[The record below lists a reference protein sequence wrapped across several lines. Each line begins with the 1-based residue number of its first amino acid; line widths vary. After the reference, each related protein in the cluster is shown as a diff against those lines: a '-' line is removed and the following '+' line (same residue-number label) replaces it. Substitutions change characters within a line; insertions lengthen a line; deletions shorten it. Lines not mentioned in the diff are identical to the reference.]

1 VIQAQC
7 SRYRTTLLVIGFCS
21 VGVHPAAG
29 QRFGRNQVQYRSFG
43 FRVLQTERFDV
54 YFYPEVEDAARDG
67 ARMAERWYTRLSQI
81 LDHDFTE
88 RQPLIPYGSH
98 PAFQPP
104 VPPGRG
110 TRAPRSARAAERDP
124 LACLHPVPGKV
135 EPDPCQ
141 TRGVFTSIGAGARLN
156 VLGFLVLEAAH
167 VNPLDRPRGWH
178 WQLSVQPGYRP
189 GATKLHRPVRATL
202 PGRWPAASA
211 RSRSYVVPV
220 GCARI
225 PGLPREPA
233 VGGSSGSSG

>member
-110 TRAPRSARAAERDP
+110 TRAPRSARAAERSARLSAPRPGEGGTGP
-124 LACLHPVPGKV
+124 L
-135 EPDPCQ
+135 PDPRRLHQ
-141 TRGVFTSIGAGARLN
+141 HRSGRTFERAG
-156 VLGFLVLEAAH
+156 F
-167 VNPLDRPRGWH
+167 P
-178 WQLSVQPGYRP
+178 
-189 GATKLHRPVRATL
+189 
-202 PGRWPAASA
+202 
-211 RSRSYVVPV
+211 
-220 GCARI
+220 CARGR
-225 PGLPREPA
+225 PCEPSGQAAGLALAALRTAGLPTRCDETA
-233 VGGSSGSSG
+233 STG